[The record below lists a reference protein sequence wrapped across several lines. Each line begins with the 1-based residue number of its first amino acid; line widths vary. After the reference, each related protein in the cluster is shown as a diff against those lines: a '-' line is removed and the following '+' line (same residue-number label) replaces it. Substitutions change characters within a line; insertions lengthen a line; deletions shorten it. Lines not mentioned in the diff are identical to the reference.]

1 MISIYNNINTNSRF
15 NYGSTTTTT
24 AAAAAIAVIFA
35 LAVAVLCA
43 CVLATNQP
51 KTLAFLNENG
61 NRQNLVNFQRIELK
75 LGRVFIRIERTIRLG
90 QWIVPFY
97 LATVFKK
104 RVCVYKYCLVKH
116 DLNCIVQSFSFT
128 EHNRFEC
135 GLDRHLKHNERYN
148 PLQQ

>member
-15 NYGSTTTTT
+15 NYGSTTTT

-75 LGRVFIRIERTIRLG
+75 LAGCSSELN
-90 QWIVPFY
+90 VPY
-97 LATVFKK
+97 V
-104 RVCVYKYCLVKH
+104 
-116 DLNCIVQSFSFT
+116 
-128 EHNRFEC
+128 
-135 GLDRHLKHNERYN
+135 
-148 PLQQ
+148 